1 MHFTDLPPWCR
12 EHQLRYQ
19 FSLPKETPSN
29 NVIKGMH
36 WSHYRQLRLWW
47 RVQVLS
53 RALVGRLPAAPLPK
67 AALLIVRYSAGTL
80 DWDNAYGGLKP
91 LLDCFVARSAENPD
105 GLGLIQDD
113 SPEFMPYPP
122 IVIQAPEK
130 RKQGRTEVKIYAVD

>member
-53 RALVGRLPAAPLPK
+53 RALVGRLPAAPPSESSVTDFSVLSG
-67 AALLIVRYSAGTL
+67 YS
-80 DWDNAYGGLKP
+80 
-91 LLDCFVARSAENPD
+91 
-105 GLGLIQDD
+105 
-113 SPEFMPYPP
+113 
-122 IVIQAPEK
+122 
-130 RKQGRTEVKIYAVD
+130 